1 MPCGPDCER
10 NASKHEPIVR
20 RTQIPTS
27 TGPAVGG
34 ILTSRARVGAS
45 VEHSGYGAP
54 PFRDGYVSRP
64 ALVQRLLDGDEAALA
79 LIAAPAGYGKTTLL
93 AEWAAR
99 DHRPFIW
106 ITLTAHDRDAVDVA
120 ESIAGAFEGAAWIEP
135 DVWPAL
141 SASRARRARPVLAR
155 LLRSRDLADR
165 SFVLVLDD
173 AHNTRPSVL
182 RAVVTTLLEELG
194 PESQIALATRTEP
207 PLPIGRL
214 RAHRALVEV
223 RKNDLTMTPPEAA
236 ALLRQAGLELDF
248 GAVQTLSGQTEGWP
262 VGLYLAAL
270 ALREE
275 DDVAAG
281 LKRFAGSDHLIAEYL
296 RDEFLA
302 ELSPELTRFVNRTS
316 VLDELSGPMC
326 DAVLRETGSA
336 HTLAGLARRNLMLT
350 ALDHSHERFRWHGL
364 FRTVLRAELRRT
376 EPGVEHRL
384 HARAS
389 TWLGRHGDLD
399 GAIAHAVAAADVAR
413 TGDLLWANLA
423 HYLAHGRIEV
433 VREWLS
439 RFHDA
444 QIAGYAP
451 LALSA
456 GLSCLMSGDIELARH
471 WALQAAEAKQRGRPA
486 KEVPSLEAGIAIID
500 AAAKTSAVEM
510 AHAATRA
517 YELEPSHGSWRGL
530 CCLLRGIAEHLAA
543 SRNSATQLLQ
553 EGVEL
558 SAVGAPSVGSLCLS
572 QLAVI
577 AIEQDEWDTA
587 GELADRAATI
597 VEGNALGS
605 IPVSA
610 LVFAVA
616 AATRARQGR
625 VDEAKRDLRRGADLL
640 VALGDFIP
648 WYGAEARIMLARAA
662 LGLADTVG
670 ARTLLAE
677 ASRLARRTSDVAIFQ
692 RWFDEAWAQID
703 TLAETALAGPSSLTI
718 AELRIL
724 RFLPSH
730 RSFREIAER
739 LDVSVNTVKTQA
751 HAIYRKLDAA
761 SRSEAVARARSA
773 GLLGM

>member
-1 MPCGPDCER
+1 M
-10 NASKHEPIVR
+10 
-20 RTQIPTS
+20 
-27 TGPAVGG
+27 
-34 ILTSRARVGAS
+34 
-45 VEHSGYGAP
+45 EHNGYGAP
-54 PFRDGYVSRP
+54 RFRDGFVSRP
-64 ALVQRLLDGDEAALA
+64 GLVRRLLEGDEAALA

-93 AEWAAR
+93 TEWAAR

-106 ITLTAHDRDAVDVA
+106 ITLTAQDRDVGAVTEV
-120 ESIAGAFEGAAWIEP
+120 IAGAFEGAGWIEA

-141 SASRARRARPVLAR
+141 SASRASRGRSVLAR
-155 LLRSRDLADR
+155 LLRSRDLAGR
-165 SFVLVLDD
+165 GFVLVLDD
-173 AHNTRPSVL
+173 AHNVRPSLL
-182 RAVVTTLLEELG
+182 RAVITTLLEELG

-214 RAHRALVEV
+214 RAHRSLVEV
-223 RKNDLTMTPPEAA
+223 RTHDLTMTSAEAA
-236 ALLRQAGLELDF
+236 TLLRQAGLELDF

-270 ALREE
+270 ALRDE
-275 DDVAAG
+275 DDVATG
-281 LKRFAGSDHLIAEYL
+281 VKQFAGSDHLIADYF

-326 DAVLRETGSA
+326 DAVLRKTGSA
-336 HTLAGLARRNLMLT
+336 DTLAGLARRNLMLT
-350 ALDHSHERFRWHGL
+350 ALDHSHDRFRWHGL
-364 FRTVLRAELRRT
+364 FRTMLRAELRRK

-399 GAIAHAVAAADVAR
+399 GAIGHAVAAGDVAR
-413 TGDLLWANLA
+413 TGDLLWGNLP
-423 HYLAHGRIEV
+423 HYLARGRTEL
-433 VREWLS
+433 VREWLD
-439 RFHDA
+439 RFQDA

-451 LALSA
+451 LALA
-456 GLSCLMSGDIELARH
+456 AALSCLMRGNIELARH
-471 WALQAAEAKQRGRPA
+471 WRLQAAEAKERGRPA
-486 KEVPSLEAGIAIID
+486 KEVPSLEAGIAIVD
-500 AAAKTSAVEM
+500 AATRTSALEM

-517 YELEPSHGSWRGL
+517 YELEPTHGPWRGL
-530 CCLLRGIAEHLAA
+530 CCLLRGIAEHLAG
-543 SRNSATQLLQ
+543 SRNSATQLLE

-577 AIEQDEWDTA
+577 AIEHDDWQTA

-605 IPVSA
+605 APLSA
-610 LVFAVA
+610 LVFAIA

-625 VDEAKRDLRRGADLL
+625 VDEAKRDLRRGSDLL

-677 ASRLARRTSDVAIFQ
+677 ASRLARRTSDVSIFQ

-703 TLAETALAGPSSLTI
+703 TLAETALSGPSSLTI

-773 GLLGM
+773 GLLGI